1 MSEGRSVY
9 KRKNSKFLLILQK
22 LARIGRYLRFYLYL
36 CGKNIKVGIM
46 IELPPK
52 IDRKTLVNALMKGC
66 DVEIAPLVD
75 KVNADYEYW
84 DKVKYKTLPEGYTP
98 QMLWAHVKA
107 LRLRGMMTVWEKYGI
122 NLCITSQMQR
132 MCHDFDMKFGVF
144 WEDGNDAQSPE
155 KRYYLSSSLM
165 EEAIY
170 SSKMEGASTTRVVA
184 KEMLRKKKSPQNKA
198 QQMIANNYATIQYIV
213 DHKDDPLSEER
224 LLYIH
229 RLMTEKTL
237 DNPEYSG
244 RFRTN
249 DNVVV
254 ADMIEGDVVYTPPTF
269 KEIPEFVETLCD
281 FFNNDNQSTFI
292 HPIIKGIIVHF
303 MLAYMHPF
311 VDGNGRTARALFYW
325 YMLKENYKL
334 TEYMSISRV
343 ISKSKASYEKAFRY
357 TENDGNDMGYFVAY
371 NLRALEISFQQL
383 RDYILRKQKEKKAAS
398 TFMIAGNINQRQA
411 IILQRLTDESE
422 TVFTVRDAQELFSVS
437 SMTARKDLSD
447 LVQQGYLEE
456 IAINKVTR
464 GYILAPLKSPH
475 NA

>member
-1 MSEGRSVY
+1 
-9 KRKNSKFLLILQK
+9 
-22 LARIGRYLRFYLYL
+22 
-36 CGKNIKVGIM
+36 M

-52 IDRKTLVNALMKGC
+52 IDDRDLMKALFEKHSP
-66 DVEIAPLVD
+66 EIENLID
-75 KVNADYEYW
+75 KINADYLYW
-84 DKVKYKTLPEGYTP
+84 DKVKYKPLPEGYTP
-98 QMLWAHVKA
+98 QMLWTYVKA
-107 LRLRGMMTVWEKYGI
+107 SRVRRVITVWDKYDI
-122 NLCITSQMQR
+122 ILCVTGQMQR
-132 MCHDFDMKFGVF
+132 MCHDFDMKFGSF
-144 WEDGNDAQSPE
+144 WEADNEPQSPE
-155 KRYYLSSSLM
+155 KKYYLSSSLM

-184 KEMLRKKKSPQNKA
+184 KEMLRKNKSPQNKA

-213 DHKDDPLSEER
+213 EHKDEPLTEEG

-237 DNPEYSG
+237 DNPDDAG

-254 ADMIEGDVVYTPPTF
+254 ADMVEGDVVYTPPTF
-269 KEIPEFVETLCD
+269 EDIPEFVSTLCD
-281 FFNNDNQSTFI
+281 FFNNDNPRSFI

-343 ISKSKASYEKAFRY
+343 IAKSKTSYEKSFRY
-357 TENDGNDMGYFVAY
+357 TESDDNDMGYFVAY

-383 RDYILRKQKEKKAAS
+383 RDYIQRKQREKKAANA
-398 TFMIAGNINQRQA
+398 FMLAGSINQRQA
-411 IILQRLTDESE
+411 LVLQRLSE
-422 TVFTVRDAQELFSVS
+422 EPDTILTVRDVQELFSVS
-437 SMTARKDLSD
+437 SMTARKDLAD
-447 LVQQGYLEE
+447 LVQQGYMTE

-464 GYILAPLKSPH
+464 GYIKNEKFEELTKSK
-475 NA
+475 

>member
-1 MSEGRSVY
+1 
-9 KRKNSKFLLILQK
+9 
-22 LARIGRYLRFYLYL
+22 
-36 CGKNIKVGIM
+36 M

-52 IDRKTLVNALMKGC
+52 IDKKLLVNVLLKGS
-66 DVEIAPLVD
+66 DAEIIPIID

-84 DKVKYKTLPEGYTP
+84 DKVKYKPLPEGYTT
-98 QMLWAHVKA
+98 QMLWTHVKA
-107 LRLRGMMTVWEKYGI
+107 SRLRGKMVVWNKYGI

-132 MCHDFDMKFGVF
+132 MCHDFDMKFGSF
-144 WEDGNDAQSPE
+144 WEDDKEAKSPE
-155 KRYYLSSSLM
+155 KSYYLSSSLM

-198 QQMIANNYATIQYIV
+198 QQMIVNNYNTIQYIV
-213 DHKDDPLSEER
+213 DHKDDSLTEEG

-237 DNPEYSG
+237 DNPDNAG

-249 DNVVV
+249 DKIVV
-254 ADMIEGDVVYTPPTF
+254 ADMVEGDIVYTPPSY
-269 KEIPEFVETLCD
+269 KDIPEFVETLCD
-281 FFNNDNQSTFI
+281 FCNNNSQTFI

-303 MLAYMHPF
+303 MLAFMHPF

-343 ISKSKASYEKAFRY
+343 IAKSKSSYEKAFRY

-371 NLRALEISFQQL
+371 NLKALENSFQQL
-383 RDYILRKQKEKKAAS
+383 REYIQRKQQEKKEAS
-398 TFMIAGNINQRQA
+398 TFMLAGNINYRQA
-411 IILQRLTDESE
+411 IVLQRLKDEPN
-422 TVFTVRDAQELFSVS
+422 TVFTVKDVQDLFSVS

-447 LVQQGYLEE
+447 LVQQGYLTE

-464 GYILAPLKSPH
+464 GYIKKIER
-475 NA
+475 N